1 MTSVEHQPTGEEL
14 MAYLD
19 GEVTPETAAG
29 IQSHLASCAVC
40 QRIVVDLKSA
50 SAEVERWHVEDPPP
64 SLQLPP
70 PPEPRASWFTILRF
84 KPARA
89 WSLVAG
95 LTVVGLAMMVLTWP
109 AMMEFMAPAPRP
121 PVLGEPVEKT
131 RTVAALPERRRGGG
145 GGGRN
150 EPSDART
157 LSALVAQPQPGDG
170 PMIARSATIRI
181 VANRFDEVRPA
192 IDRILRDVKGFA
204 GRLDATSA
212 RGGSRTLNATLRV
225 PAPALDAAL
234 ASLKQLGQ
242 VVGES
247 QGGDDVTEQ
256 VVDIAARLANA
267 RHTESRLTQV
277 LRERTGK
284 VSDVLEAEREIARV
298 REEIERLDA
307 QRTNLDRRVTYAT
320 VTLEVT
326 EEPKA
331 AMDMGPLPVRARLRN
346 AFVDGIRVAVESFL
360 SLSLTLLNVAPT
372 VALWIALLFF
382 PVRFIIRRTWA
393 RG

>member
-1 MTSVEHQPTGEEL
+1 

-19 GEVTPETAAG
+19 GEVTPETATG

-50 SAEVERWHVEDPPP
+50 SAELERWCIEEPLP
-64 SLQLPP
+64 SLRLPP
-70 PPEPRASWFTILRF
+70 PPGPRASWFAILRF
-84 KPARA
+84 KPAMA

-95 LTVVGLAMMVLTWP
+95 LTVVGLAMMVLTRP
-109 AMMEFMAPAPRP
+109 AMMEFRAPAPRP
-121 PVLGEPVEKT
+121 PVLAEPVPKT
-131 RTVAALPERRRGGG
+131 QTVSELPERGGG
-145 GGGRN
+145 AGGGRVQ
-150 EPSDART
+150 
-157 LSALVAQPQPGDG
+157 SATRPILAAPVAQPQPGDG
-170 PMIARSATIRI
+170 PMIVRSATIRI
-181 VANRFDEVRPA
+181 VANRFDEVRPS

-204 GRLDATSA
+204 GRIDATAA
-212 RGGSRTLNATLRV
+212 RGASRTLNATLRV
-225 PAPALDAAL
+225 PAPALDATL
-234 ASLKQLGQ
+234 ASIKQLGQ

-307 QRTNLDRRVTYAT
+307 ERTNLDRRVTYAT

-331 AMDMGPLPVRARLRN
+331 AMDMGPLPIPARLRN

-360 SLSLTLLNVAPT
+360 GLSLTLLNVAPT
-372 VALWIALLFF
+372 LTVWIALLFF

>member
-19 GEVTPETAAG
+19 GEVAPEDATG

-40 QRIVVDLKSA
+40 QRIVLDLKAA
-50 SAEVERWHVEDPPP
+50 SAELGRWRVEDPPP
-64 SLQLPP
+64 SLRPPRPPLP
-70 PPEPRASWFTILRF
+70 RTSWLVRF
-84 KPARA
+84 RSKPAMA
-89 WSLVAG
+89 WSLAVG
-95 LTVVGLAMMVLTWP
+95 VPVVGLAMIVFTRP
-109 AMMEFMAPAPRP
+109 VMMELSQPAPRP
-121 PVLGEPVEKT
+121 PALAEPVAKT
-131 RTVAALPERRRGGG
+131 RTVAGLPEREGG

-150 EPSDART
+150 EPSGARAI
-157 LSALVAQPQPGDG
+157 SPAPVAQPQSGDG
-170 PMIARSATIRI
+170 PMIARWATIRI
-181 VANRFDEVRPA
+181 VANRFDDVRPA

-204 GRLDATSA
+204 GRIDATAA
-212 RGGSRTLNATLRV
+212 RGASRTVNATLRV

-234 ASLKQLGQ
+234 ASIKQLGQ
-242 VVGES
+242 VVSES
-247 QGGDDVTEQ
+247 EGGDDVTEQ
-256 VVDIAARLANA
+256 VVDVTARLANA

-298 REEIERLDA
+298 REQIERLDA
-307 QRTNLDRRVTYAT
+307 ERTNFDRRVTYAM

-331 AMDMGPLPVRARLRN
+331 AIDMGPLPVPARLRN
-346 AFVDGIRVAVESFL
+346 AFVDGIRLAVENL
-360 SLSLTLLNVAPT
+360 LGLSLTLLNVVPT
-372 VALWIALLFF
+372 VAVWIGLLFF

>member
-1 MTSVEHQPTGEEL
+1 M
-14 MAYLD
+14 
-19 GEVTPETAAG
+19 
-29 IQSHLASCAVC
+29 
-40 QRIVVDLKSA
+40 IV
-50 SAEVERWHVEDPPP
+50 RW
-64 SLQLPP
+64 
-70 PPEPRASWFTILRF
+70 
-84 KPARA
+84 
-89 WSLVAG
+89 
-95 LTVVGLAMMVLTWP
+95 
-109 AMMEFMAPAPRP
+109 
-121 PVLGEPVEKT
+121 
-131 RTVAALPERRRGGG
+131 
-145 GGGRN
+145 
-150 EPSDART
+150 
-157 LSALVAQPQPGDG
+157 
-170 PMIARSATIRI
+170 ATIRI

-204 GRLDATSA
+204 GRIDATAA
-212 RGGSRTLNATLRV
+212 RGASRTLNATLRV
-225 PAPALDAAL
+225 PAPALDATL
-234 ASLKQLGQ
+234 ASIKQLGQ

-307 QRTNLDRRVTYAT
+307 ERTNLDRRVTYAT

-360 SLSLTLLNVAPT
+360 GLSLTLLNVAPT
-372 VALWIALLFF
+372 LAVWIALLFF

>member
-19 GEVTPETAAG
+19 GEVTPETATG

-50 SAEVERWHVEDPPP
+50 SAELERWHVEDPPP
-64 SLQLPP
+64 SLRPP
-70 PPEPRASWFTILRF
+70 PPSEPQASWFAILRF
-84 KPARA
+84 KPAMA

-109 AMMEFMAPAPRP
+109 VLMEIMAPAPRP
-121 PVLGEPVEKT
+121 PVLAEPGAKT
-131 RTVAALPERRRGGG
+131 PTVPALPEPGGG
-145 GGGRN
+145 GGG
-150 EPSDART
+150 SK
-157 LSALVAQPQPGDG
+157 LQSALLPISPAMQPPPAGDG
-170 PMIARSATIRI
+170 PMIARWATIRI

-192 IDRILRDVKGFA
+192 IDRILHDVQGFA
-204 GRLDATSA
+204 GRIDATA
-212 RGGSRTLNATLRV
+212 VRGASRTLNATLRV
-225 PAPALDAAL
+225 PAPALDATL
-234 ASLKQLGQ
+234 ASLKPLGQ
-242 VVGES
+242 VVSES

-307 QRTNLDRRVTYAT
+307 DRTNLDRRVTYAT

-331 AMDMGPLPVRARLRN
+331 AMDMGPLPARARLRN

-360 SLSLTLLNVAPT
+360 GLLLTLLNVAPT
-372 VALWIALLFF
+372 LAVWIALLFF

>member
-14 MAYLD
+14 MACLD
-19 GEVTPETAAG
+19 GEVTPETATG

-40 QRIVVDLKSA
+40 QQIVVDLKSA
-50 SAEVERWHVEDPPP
+50 SAELERWHVEDPPP
-64 SLQLPP
+64 SLRLPP
-70 PPEPRASWFTILRF
+70 PPEPRASWFAILRF
-84 KPARA
+84 KPAMA

-95 LTVVGLAMMVLTWP
+95 LTVVGLAMMVLTRS
-109 AMMEFMAPAPRP
+109 AMMEFTRPAPRP
-121 PVLGEPVEKT
+121 ADFAESMKT
-131 RTVAALPERRRGGG
+131 QTVAALPERGGG
-145 GGGRN
+145 AGG
-150 EPSDART
+150 SK
-157 LSALVAQPQPGDG
+157 LQSALRPISPAPAQPQPGDG
-170 PMIARSATIRI
+170 PMIVRWATIRI

-204 GRLDATSA
+204 GRIDATA
-212 RGGSRTLNATLRV
+212 AHGASRTLNATLRV

-234 ASLKQLGQ
+234 ASIKQLGQ
-242 VVGES
+242 VVAES

-307 QRTNLDRRVTYAT
+307 ERTNLDRRVTYAT

-331 AMDMGPLPVRARLRN
+331 AMDMGPLPIPARLRN
-346 AFVDGIRVAVESFL
+346 AFVDGIRVAVESL
-360 SLSLTLLNVAPT
+360 LGLSLTLLNVAPT
-372 VALWIALLFF
+372 LAVWIALLFF
-382 PVRFIIRRTWA
+382 PVRFIIRRTQA

>member
-1 MTSVEHQPTGEEL
+1 M
-14 MAYLD
+14 
-19 GEVTPETAAG
+19 
-29 IQSHLASCAVC
+29 
-40 QRIVVDLKSA
+40 IV
-50 SAEVERWHVEDPPP
+50 
-64 SLQLPP
+64 
-70 PPEPRASWFTILRF
+70 
-84 KPARA
+84 
-89 WSLVAG
+89 
-95 LTVVGLAMMVLTWP
+95 
-109 AMMEFMAPAPRP
+109 
-121 PVLGEPVEKT
+121 
-131 RTVAALPERRRGGG
+131 
-145 GGGRN
+145 
-150 EPSDART
+150 
-157 LSALVAQPQPGDG
+157 
-170 PMIARSATIRI
+170 RSATIRI
-181 VANRFDEVRPA
+181 VANRFDEVRPS

-204 GRLDATSA
+204 GRIDATAA
-212 RGGSRTLNATLRV
+212 RGASRTLNATLRV
-225 PAPALDAAL
+225 PAPALDATL
-234 ASLKQLGQ
+234 ASIKQLGQ

-284 VSDVLEAEREIARV
+284 VTDVLEAEREIARV

-307 QRTNLDRRVTYAT
+307 ERTNLDRRVTYAT

-331 AMDMGPLPVRARLRN
+331 AMDMGPLPIPARLRN

-360 SLSLTLLNVAPT
+360 GLSLTLLNVAPT
-372 VALWIALLFF
+372 LTVWIALLFF

>member
-1 MTSVEHQPTGEEL
+1 M
-14 MAYLD
+14 
-19 GEVTPETAAG
+19 
-29 IQSHLASCAVC
+29 
-40 QRIVVDLKSA
+40 IV
-50 SAEVERWHVEDPPP
+50 
-64 SLQLPP
+64 
-70 PPEPRASWFTILRF
+70 
-84 KPARA
+84 
-89 WSLVAG
+89 
-95 LTVVGLAMMVLTWP
+95 
-109 AMMEFMAPAPRP
+109 
-121 PVLGEPVEKT
+121 
-131 RTVAALPERRRGGG
+131 
-145 GGGRN
+145 
-150 EPSDART
+150 
-157 LSALVAQPQPGDG
+157 
-170 PMIARSATIRI
+170 RSATIRI

-204 GRLDATSA
+204 GRIDATAA
-212 RGGSRTLNATLRV
+212 RGASRTLNATLRV
-225 PAPALDAAL
+225 PAPALDATL
-234 ASLKQLGQ
+234 ASIKQLGQ

-360 SLSLTLLNVAPT
+360 GLSLTLLSVAPT
-372 VALWIALLFF
+372 LVVWIALLFF

>member
-19 GEVTPETAAG
+19 GEVAPDTAAG
-29 IQSHLASCAVC
+29 IETHLISCAVC
-40 QRIVVDLKSA
+40 QRILRDLKAA
-50 SAEVERWHVEDPPP
+50 SVELERWRVEDPPQ

-70 PPEPRASWFTILRF
+70 APVPRASWLARLRV
-84 KPARA
+84 KPAMA
-89 WSLVAG
+89 WSLASAVA
-95 LTVVGLAMMVLTWP
+95 VVGLGMIVFTR
-109 AMMEFMAPAPRP
+109 PAPMP
-121 PVLGEPVEKT
+121 AVHEEYVATPQQSAPEVT
-131 RTVAALPERRRGGG
+131 RRAGGG

-150 EPSDART
+150 VPPAAA
-157 LSALVAQPQPGDG
+157 SAPVAQTQSGDA
-170 PMIARSATIRI
+170 PMIARWATIRI
-181 VANRFDEVRPA
+181 VANRFDDVRPA

-204 GRLDATSA
+204 GRIDATA
-212 RGGSRTLNATLRV
+212 TRGTSRTLNATLRV

-234 ASLKQLGQ
+234 VSIKQLGQ
-242 VVGES
+242 VIGES

-267 RHTESRLTQV
+267 RDTESRLTQV

-307 QRTNLDRRVTYAT
+307 QRTSLDRRVTYAT

-331 AMDMGPLPVRARLRN
+331 AMDMGPLPVPARLRN
-346 AFVDGIRVAVESFL
+346 AFVDGIRLAVENLL
-360 SLSLTLLNVAPT
+360 SVSLMLLNVAPS
-372 VALWIALLFF
+372 VAVWLALLFF
-382 PVRFIIRRTWA
+382 PARFIIRRTWA